1 MHLYAILY
9 VGVNRAYMGTRRQRM
24 MLFARKRLLE
34 HLRVRPGVLL
44 DQKEARIGKFGTG
57 MNLFI
62 SQMKSIYNSEFA
74 SASPRPAARVTADWV
89 IPIDETSIP
98 AFDGNMDY
106 NYDVDGKGLSLFV
119 ADSAKLFEE
128 QKVATLA
135 FGSWLCRSRT
145 PPS

>member
-1 MHLYAILY
+1 MHLYAISY

-34 HLRVRPGVLL
+34 HLRVRPGGLL
-44 DQKEARIGKFGTG
+44 DQEEARIGMLGTS

-62 SQMKSIYNSEFA
+62 PQMKSISNSESA
-74 SASPRPAARVTADWV
+74 SASPRPAARVTADWLM
-89 IPIDETSIP
+89 PIDETSIP

-106 NYDVDGKGLSLFV
+106 SYNVDGKGLSLFV
-119 ADSAKLFEE
+119 ADSANLFDE

-135 FGSWLCRSRT
+135 FG
-145 PPS
+145 